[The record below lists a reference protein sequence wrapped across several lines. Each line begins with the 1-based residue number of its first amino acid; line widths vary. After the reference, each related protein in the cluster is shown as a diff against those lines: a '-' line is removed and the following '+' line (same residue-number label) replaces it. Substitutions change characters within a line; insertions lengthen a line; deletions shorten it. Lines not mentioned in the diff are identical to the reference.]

1 MRCLLFTVVAAV
13 IWGHLVSPA
22 NAAALATPRPI
33 EQSIQ
38 AMSVEEVSYAGDDRG
53 YGYRVPYVYSPGYCD
68 GWACY
73 PPPGGYYV
81 PYVYWR
87 PYFATP
93 WLDPYERPY
102 FATPWVALPGG
113 Q

>member
-1 MRCLLFTVVAAV
+1 MRCLLFTVIAAF
-13 IWGHLVSPA
+13 ICGHLVSPA
-22 NAAALATPRPI
+22 NAAALAMWRPI

-38 AMSVEEVSYAGDDRG
+38 AMSVEEGGYAGDGRG
-53 YGYRVPYVYSPGYCD
+53 YGYRVPNLYFPGY
-68 GWACY
+68 Y

-81 PYVYWR
+81 PFVYWR
-87 PYFATP
+87 PYYATP

-113 Q
+113 R